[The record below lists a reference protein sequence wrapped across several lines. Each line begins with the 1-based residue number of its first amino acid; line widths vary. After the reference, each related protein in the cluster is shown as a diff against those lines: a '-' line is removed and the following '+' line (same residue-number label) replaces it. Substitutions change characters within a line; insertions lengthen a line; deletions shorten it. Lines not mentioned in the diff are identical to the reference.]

1 MRHTLLVILFVVL
14 GFHFG
19 TAQENTQLEG
29 KLLNKNTNMPLVG
42 IMVLL
47 ENNKQS
53 IVTDSEGVF
62 VFFNL
67 EGASDVLLISGPGI
81 QPYSKEVEL
90 KAGER
95 VKLADIFLIREESV
109 DAQTLMGV
117 IGEDMLNDDDE
128 SMTQDIRSSVI
139 LSNDLYLNKVG
150 FKLSP
155 FRFRVRGYEPFY
167 EQTYINGVLA
177 NDQYR
182 GVFNY
187 ASIGALNDL
196 TRNGDIVNYNQGGAF
211 TFGSL
216 GGSENINM
224 RASSYPKGGKVTGSY
239 TNRNYYA
246 RGIFSY
252 STGLLDN
259 GWAFT
264 GAIGSRYSDKGH
276 IEGTSYSN
284 MSYALSVEK
293 QWQKGKHSLSLV
305 TYGSPVVRGLQG
317 SSFQE
322 VYDLVGNNLYNP
334 NWGYQDGKVRNSRI
348 VKAYDPTA
356 ILSHVWKLDER
367 TSLTSG
373 GLLHYGRYSGSALNW
388 YNASDPRPDYYRYLP
403 SYFSMD
409 SAKTHQPTVELY
421 TKLWQENDPSFT
433 QINWEELYRQNMDP
447 ENRRKYNGAALYM
460 VERRHSDL
468 LEGTLSSVFNK
479 LYANNSRLIAG
490 VEARSTRSYQ
500 YKTID
505 DLLGAD
511 YVLDK
516 DKFAERDYPGD
527 DGMKEND
534 LNFPDRK
541 AYVDDIFGYDF
552 DIVVNKVNTW
562 FLNSYQTHN
571 IDFYYGSKI
580 GYTAFERKGNMRNG
594 RFPES
599 SYGKGAKHE
608 FVDYTLKGGLTYKLN
623 GRHYLSG
630 NVSYST
636 DAPIPD
642 RAYVMSRVTDQT
654 VKGLKSTRAFSADV
668 NYNFSTPKLA
678 GRISAFQTN
687 FFDQLEQMR
696 YYHDSERTF
705 VYHNLTGVDKLHRGF
720 EAGATYRLDDHW
732 SFDFIGTLSEYVYAN
747 NPLGIMNSENG
758 KLVDVEERVYMKD
771 LYVSGTPQFAGV
783 LGVRY
788 FYDYWFFELS
798 ANAAGRNYISAA
810 PLRRLASNYVAINPN
825 NNQDLAAYT
834 DLVNQE
840 RLNDV
845 VTFDL
850 SVGKILYL
858 RNRNAMSFNFS
869 VMNLL
874 NDKNIQTG
882 GYEQGR
888 FDTTYP
894 NRFASRYFYMQGLN
908 VFFNVNYRF

>member
-1 MRHTLLVILFVVL
+1 MRQTLLVILSFVFSVQL
-14 GFHFG
+14 GM
-19 TAQENTQLEG
+19 AQERAQLEG
-29 KLLNKNTNMPLVG
+29 KLINETTKMPLSGV
-42 IMVLL
+42 VVVL

-53 IVTDSEGVF
+53 STTDADGGF
-62 VFFNL
+62 IFLNL
-67 EGASDVLLISGPGI
+67 DAGEDVLLINAAGI
-81 QPYSKEVEL
+81 TPYSQTVNL
-90 KAGER
+90 VVGE
-95 VKLADIFLIREESV
+95 KLVLPEINLIREEPQDVQSV
-109 DAQTLMGV
+109 MGI

-128 SMTQDIRSSVI
+128 SMSQDIRSSVI

-150 FKLSP
+150 YKLSP
-155 FRFRVRGYEPFY
+155 FRFKVRGYDNFH
-167 EQTYINGVLA
+167 EQTYVNGVLA

-182 GVFNY
+182 RVFNY

-196 TRNGDIVNYNQGGAF
+196 TRNGDIVNYSQGGNF

-216 GGSENINM
+216 GGAENINM
-224 RASSYPKGGKVTGSY
+224 RASSYPKGGKITGSY

-264 GAIGSRYSDKGH
+264 GAVGSRYSDKGH
-276 IEGTSYSN
+276 IDGTSYSN
-284 MSYALSVEK
+284 LSYALSVEK
-293 QWQKGKHSLSLV
+293 QWQEGKHSLSLV
-305 TYGSPVVRGLQG
+305 TYGSPVVRGQQG
-317 SSFQE
+317 SSFQG
-322 VYDLVGNNLYNP
+322 VYDLTGNNLYNP
-334 NWGYQDGKVRNSRI
+334 NWGYQDGKVRNSRV

-356 ILSHVWKLDER
+356 VLSHIWQIDDR
-367 TSLTSG
+367 TTLTSG
-373 GLLHYGRYSGSALNW
+373 GLMHYGRYSSSALNW

-409 SAKTHQPTVELY
+409 PTKIHQPTLDLY
-421 TKLWQENDPSFT
+421 EQRWRSNDPSFT
-433 QINWEELYRQNMDP
+433 QVNWEELYRQNMDP

-479 LYANNSRLIAG
+479 LYDNNSRITAG

-500 YKTID
+500 YKTVD
-505 DLLGAD
+505 DLLGSD

-516 DKFAERDYPGD
+516 DKFAERDDPGNEVFR
-527 DGMKEND
+527 END
-534 LNFPDRK
+534 LMFPNRK

-552 DIVVNKVNTW
+552 DIVINTANAW
-562 FLNSYQTHN
+562 FLNSYQTRN

-580 GYTAFERKGNMRNG
+580 GYTTFQRKGNMKNG
-594 RFPES
+594 RFPDN
-599 SYGKGAKHE
+599 SYGKGANHE
-608 FVDYTLKGGLTYKLN
+608 FVDYTVKGGLTYKID
-623 GRHYLSG
+623 GRHY
-630 NVSYST
+630 VSANSSYAT
-636 DAPIPD
+636 EAPIPD

-654 VKGLKSTRAFSADV
+654 VKGLKSTRVFAADV
-668 NYNFSTPKLA
+668 NYNFSTPRFA

-705 VYHNLTGVDKLHRGF
+705 VYHNLTGVDKLHRGL
-720 EAGATYRLDDHW
+720 EAGATYRVDDNW
-732 SFDFIGTLSEYVYAN
+732 SFDFIGTMSEYVYSN

-758 KLVDVEERVYMKD
+758 KLIDVEEQVYMKN

-783 LGVRY
+783 LAARY

-798 ANAAGRNYISAA
+798 ANATGRNYLSAA
-810 PLRRLASNYVAINPN
+810 PLRRLASNYASINPN
-825 NNQDLAAYT
+825 NEASNDAYMELT
-834 DLVNQE
+834 TQE
-840 RLNDV
+840 RLDDV

-850 SVGKILYL
+850 SIGKLLYL
-858 RNRNAMSFNFS
+858 KNRNAVSFNFS

-874 NDKNIQTG
+874 NDRSIRTG

-888 FDTTYP
+888 FDTNYP